1 MKRRSDERGCGFLD
15 SQTLLDYAAGNLEAG
30 KADLVREHSR
40 TCGTCEALMV
50 EQAAVWAELDSWVPE
65 PVSDG
70 FNRTLWQKI
79 GEAENAPWYRRLLE
93 SVRSAGW
100 RPAVSLAAAAAF
112 VAVGFVFDHSAGRTA
127 GPVASTAGAGWGMTS
142 GEADQVESS
151 LEDIQLLRL
160 ME

>member
-1 MKRRSDERGCGFLD
+1 
-15 SQTLLDYAAGNLEAG
+15 
-30 KADLVREHSR
+30 
-40 TCGTCEALMV
+40 MV